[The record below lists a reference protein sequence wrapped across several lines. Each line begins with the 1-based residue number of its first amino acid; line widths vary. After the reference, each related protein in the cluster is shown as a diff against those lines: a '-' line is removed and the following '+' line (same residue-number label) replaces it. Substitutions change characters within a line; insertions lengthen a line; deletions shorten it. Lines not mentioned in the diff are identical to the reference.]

1 MNIFKLIKL
10 FQKAKGRSPSPGEL
24 ADLKKQAEAMQ
35 PSNVLPFQY
44 KRSFGDEVD
53 ELIKKGDVTIGTAP
67 KTTKKKPSVDPKFQ
81 SAVKAQDERSESF
94 AAFKK
99 RMEAKNKEAAFNIAF
114 KRYKD
119 IDKKPLEIDEVI
131 SIYTNLG
138 KYPKGKGIIIDDID
152 DIRKGFMFSGMGNR
166 SREMIA
172 NKLDD
177 IVKAKK
183 QPNPFEEVKVS
194 DQLEMNFDDFDP
206 KGMKGGGLA
215 YMLGYAEGGEVN
227 PIALR
232 KKLMEVVTAMQTAPQ
247 EEIPMLA
254 LEAKR
259 IRQQLAKFEQEEP
272 SIMEA
277 AAEIQEGPQT
287 LEERIKEKI
296 YPEEKVSSGAT
307 IYAPGKMTSPA
318 GGEKIIDD
326 QITIKEI
333 ARIPNYT
340 DMYRPVRASMKGIDM
355 DRMMR
360 RTPSPKK
367 GLEALTEFIR
377 GDITEGDTRGYENGG
392 RVPMMYGGDPG
403 FAFEY
408 GGSWADWNDN
418 HKHMMPLMEYIG
430 TKLPKDRMPFRNDR
444 QGYEKGGMSRR
455 NFLKLMGGLASIP
468 ILGKFFKFAKP
479 AAKAVKAVEASNAA
493 GMPTWFPKLVDR
505 VMKEG
510 TDIGGTVERQV
521 VKQIELPGSKTKV
534 TVEHDLTTGD
544 TVVDIGVGKHGW
556 ADGRHGQP
564 TRLELKKGEWIEPP
578 LVKDGKVVGTQKGVK
593 TQDEFYVEEAEYTGD
608 GESVK
613 FEETVSEKYGDH
625 ASDFTEVE
633 KYATGKNVDKKIVGR
648 KREADQ
654 LAEGRAE
661 MQAEEIDEFASGG
674 LAHMLGR

>member
-44 KRSFGDEVD
+44 KRSFSDEID

-119 IDKKPLEIDEVI
+119 IDKKPLEMDEVI
-131 SIYTNLG
+131 SIYTNLN
-138 KYPKGKGIIIDDID
+138 KYPKGKSIIFGDIAE
-152 DIRKGFMFSGMGNR
+152 IERGHILPNIGNR
-166 SREMIA
+166 NREMIV
-172 NKLDD
+172 NKLNKM
-177 IVKAKK
+177 VVSKK
-183 QPNPFEEVKVS
+183 QPNPFKKAPDKVEE
-194 DQLEMNFDDFDP
+194 QIEMDFTDWDP

-277 AAEIQEGPQT
+277 AEEIQEGPQT

-296 YPEEKVSSGAT
+296 YPEEKASSGAT
-307 IYAPGKMTSPA
+307 IYAPGTMTSPA
-318 GGEKIIDD
+318 GGEKVIDD
-326 QITIKEI
+326 QITIGEI
-333 ARIPNYT
+333 ARIPNYA
-340 DMYRPVRASMKGIDM
+340 DFSIPVRASMMSG
-355 DRMMR
+355 RLQR
-360 RTPSPKK
+360 PTK
-367 GLEALTEFIR
+367 GLESLTEFIR
-377 GDITEGDTRGYENGG
+377 GDITQGDTRGYENGG

-455 NFLKLMGGLASIP
+455 GFLKLMGGLASIP
-468 ILGKFFKFAKP
+468 ILGKFFKLATP
-479 AAKAVKAVEASNAA
+479 AAKAVKASNAA
-493 GMPTWFPKLVDR
+493 GMPAWFPKLVDR

-510 TDIGGTVERQV
+510 TDLGGTVERQV

-534 TVEHDLTTGD
+534 IVEQDLTTGD

-564 TRLELKKGEWIEPP
+564 TRLTLRKGEYIEPDMDLVTGELKTPRKKKP
-578 LVKDGKVVGTQKGVK
+578 VK
-593 TQDEFYVEEAEYTGD
+593 TRDEFDVEEAEFTGD
-608 GESVK
+608 AESVK
-613 FEETVSEKYGDH
+613 YEDLSIEKYGNH

-633 KYATGKNVDKKIVGR
+633 KYATGKNIDKKIVGK

-661 MQAEEIDEFASGG
+661 MQAEEMDDFASGG